1 MWMYSM
7 PVYCLVYVSAVLSG
21 CGVMGHGSRSHEESW
36 LVLSGARRGRI
47 TKASLTVVFTAETN
61 KT

>member
-36 LVLSGARRGRI
+36 LVLSGASRGRI